1 LVDQETKADLVDQE
15 TKAETKADLADHKV
29 AQETKVETLV
39 DGKVDQETADHK
51 AECQAGQ
58 E

>member
-1 LVDQETKADLVDQE
+1 
-15 TKAETKADLADHKV
+15 
-29 AQETKVETLV
+29 VETLV
-39 DGKVDQETADHK
+39 DGKVDQETSDHKVAKETKAETLVDGKVDQETSDHK